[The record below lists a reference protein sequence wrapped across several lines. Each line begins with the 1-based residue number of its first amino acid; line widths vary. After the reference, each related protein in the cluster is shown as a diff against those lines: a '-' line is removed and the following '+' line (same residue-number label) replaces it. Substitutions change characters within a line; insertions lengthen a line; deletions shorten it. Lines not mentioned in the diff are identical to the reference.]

1 MCGFVGMIGADAVA
15 SSVMLS
21 LHALQHRGQ
30 DAAGLG
36 TMDDGSFHLVKDLG
50 MVSQAVAPAVG
61 FGGRGG
67 IGHVRYPTSGST
79 STREDAQPF
88 LTRRPGILLAHNG
101 NVTNVPELIRT
112 LRAQGLHVLSQCDA
126 EPILLVLAEAL
137 TAIRPSGHTADDVA
151 AAVGEVFRTVRGA
164 YSVVALL
171 EVDGEDTLIA
181 FRDPHAIRPGVY
193 AQREDGAWIVASES
207 VALDVLAAGD
217 AYNEVRHMPPGALLL
232 LRAGRPEHR
241 IDIAPARSHH
251 CVFERIY
258 FARPDSLMEEGR
270 ILSTRWALG
279 RAVARRIEE
288 RGIEVDVVVA
298 VPDTSRPAAM
308 AIAEALG
315 VQNREGFIKNR
326 YSGRTFIMP
335 DATARN
341 AALRLKLNPI
351 SEIFRDQRVLL
362 VDDSIVRGTTMQRI
376 VRMVRR
382 LKPAAL
388 HLAIFSPPVAHPC
401 FYGID
406 IPSEAELAAARM
418 DTDALAA
425 HLEADSLTYLDEAGL
440 DAVFG
445 PNICAACFTGRYP
458 VEVTARERADIMA
471 DRRP

>member
-1 MCGFVGMIGADAVA
+1 MCGFVGIIGSESVA
-15 SSVMLS
+15 SSVMLG

-36 TMDDGSFHLVKDLG
+36 TVDDGSFRLLKDLG
-50 MVSQAVAPAVG
+50 LVSRAVAAAADFP
-61 FGGRGG
+61 GRAG

-79 STREDAQPF
+79 ATREDAQPF

-101 NVTNVPELIRT
+101 NVTNVPELARE
-112 LRAQGLHVLSQCDA
+112 LRSRGLHVLSQCDA

-137 TAIRPSGHTADDVA
+137 TAIRPAGHTADDVA
-151 AAVGEVFRTVRGA
+151 QAVREVFRTVRGA
-164 YSVVALL
+164 YSVVAAL
-171 EVDGEDTLIA
+171 EVDGQDTLIA

-207 VALDVLAAGD
+207 VALDVLGAGD
-217 AYNEVRHMPPGALLL
+217 ANNDIAHLPPGALLL
-232 LRAGRPEHR
+232 LRAGQPEIR
-241 IDIAPARSHH
+241 IDVAPGATHH

-258 FARPDSLMEEGR
+258 FARPDSRMEEGR
-270 ILSTRWALG
+270 VLSTRWKLG
-279 RAVARRIEE
+279 RQVAQSIRE

-315 VQNREGFIKNR
+315 AENREGFIKNR

-335 DATARN
+335 DDAARN

-351 SEIFRDQRVLL
+351 PEIFRGKRVLL
-362 VDDSIVRGTTMQRI
+362 VDDSIVRGNTMHRI

-382 LKPAAL
+382 LGPETL

-406 IPSEAELAAARM
+406 IPSEAELIAARM
-418 DTDALAA
+418 DADALAE
-425 HLEADSLTYLDEAGL
+425 HLEADSLTYLDEDGL
-440 DAVFG
+440 EQVFG
-445 PNICAACFTGRYP
+445 PDVCAACFTGRYP
-458 VEVTARERADIMA
+458 VEVTAEERAGIMA